1 MARFR
6 FHKGSLA
13 DSLMTETE
21 VNSLSDITGERIRKV
36 FGFDDD
42 FIDFKC
48 EYYGADS
55 RPEGYPVT
63 YIVTA
68 LYMGTGQRLPLG
80 FSDTMLE

>member
-6 FHKGSLA
+6 FHRGSLA
-13 DSLMTETE
+13 ESLATEIE
-21 VNSLSDITGERIRKV
+21 VNSLSDITGEGIKGV
-36 FGFDDD
+36 YGLNNK

-55 RPEGYPVT
+55 RSEGYPST

-68 LYMGTGQRLPLG
+68 LYMGTGQRVPLG
-80 FSDTMLE
+80 FSDSMLE